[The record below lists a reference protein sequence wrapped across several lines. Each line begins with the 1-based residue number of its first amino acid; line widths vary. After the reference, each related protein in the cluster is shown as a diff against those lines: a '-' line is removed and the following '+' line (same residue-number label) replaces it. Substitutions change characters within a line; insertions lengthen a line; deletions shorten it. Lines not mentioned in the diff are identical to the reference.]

1 MGVGIL
7 DTETKLFTHIKI
19 YFSSLETQKV
29 TGFIIGEF

>member
-7 DTETKLFTHIKI
+7 DMETNIFTHIKI

-29 TGFIIGEF
+29 TGFINGEF